1 MNELSEK
8 ELEMVSGGISRVGVL
23 RKKRRLKKRGKQ
35 LLKRRRRGMGSAI
48 GAMAMPMP
56 MQTEAYDEDEFVE
69 ECEA

>member
-23 RKKRRLKKRGKQ
+23 RKKRHLKKRRTQ

-48 GAMAMPMP
+48 GAMAMPM
-56 MQTEAYDEDEFVE
+56 QTEAYDEDEFVE

>member
-23 RKKRRLKKRGKQ
+23 RKKRHLKKRRQ
-35 LLKRRRRGMGSAI
+35 LLKRRRRGMGAAI
-48 GAMAMPMP
+48 GGMAMPLP